1 MALSKKKGRGSVVRW
16 KIMTD
21 LTLDAE
27 GHYKRPAD
35 MSTTGLTL
43 PEVNTSDVNIS
54 HATETDDTVTMYGS
68 PAPGAGEEWTDA
80 EPGAG
85 SWTLPIGGVWQPVEA
100 DRANSEALR
109 AAQIGRK
116 PIWME
121 RQIVGDDKWEGGAGF
136 ISTGAF
142 PVPADGNV
150 TWNATLTG
158 KGKFWQ
164 DTSAATAA
172 GA

>member
-27 GHYKRPAD
+27 GHYKRPAT
-35 MSTTGLTL
+35 MSTTALTL
-43 PEVNTSDVNIS
+43 PEVTTSDVNIS
-54 HATETDDTVTMYGS
+54 HAEVADDTVVMYGS
-68 PAPGAGEEWTDA
+68 PAPGDGEQWKDA
-80 EPGAG
+80 EPGEG
-85 SWTLPIGGVWQPVEA
+85 SWTVPFSGLWQPVEA
-100 DRANSEALR
+100 DRASQEALR

-116 PIWME
+116 TIWVE
-121 RQIVGDDKWEGGAGF
+121 RQIIGDDKWEGGAGY

-142 PVPADGNV
+142 PSPAETNV
-150 TWNATLTG
+150 NWSFTLAG

-164 DTSAATAA
+164 DTSAATSAT
-172 GA
+172 